1 MKRLF
6 PHPLASITLLLV
18 WLLLT
23 RFSLGMLILGGG
35 VAMVAGLVMT
45 RLQMP
50 AVHIHNW
57 RKVLQLFGV
66 VIIDIVRS
74 NIAVAQLILQGRRAK
89 GKRSGFLE
97 IKLEIRDRHA
107 LAVLAIIIT
116 STPGT
121 AWMEYDPVS
130 GRLLL
135 HVLDLVD
142 EDAWRELIRNRYEA
156 LLLEIFE

>member
-1 MKRLF
+1 MKKIF
-6 PHPLASITLLLV
+6 PHPLASTVLLLV
-18 WLLLT
+18 WMLLT
-23 RFSLGMLILGGG
+23 RFSLGMLIIGGL
-35 VAMVAGLVMT
+35 VAMAAGLVMT

-57 RKVLQLFGV
+57 RKVLQLAGIV
-66 VIIDIVRS
+66 AVDIVRS
-74 NIAVAQLILQGRRAK
+74 NIAVAQLILQGSRAK
-89 GKRSGFLE
+89 RKRAGFLE